1 MTILFLLMIG
11 AWLGY
16 REIGVSFL
24 GIHIRDLISTR
35 LFGFLLFI
43 VAAVLC
49 LLVLFIS
56 GIVGCSHSHCLPL
69 PVVRQLHLN
78 GILVLTLCRTAAWD
92 YALRVI

>member
-1 MTILFLLMIG
+1 MEFALSILLLLLVG

-56 GIVGCSHSHCLPL
+56 DETVSGVNNLSIGDAYK
-69 PVVRQLHLN
+69 
-78 GILVLTLCRTAAWD
+78 T
-92 YALRVI
+92 